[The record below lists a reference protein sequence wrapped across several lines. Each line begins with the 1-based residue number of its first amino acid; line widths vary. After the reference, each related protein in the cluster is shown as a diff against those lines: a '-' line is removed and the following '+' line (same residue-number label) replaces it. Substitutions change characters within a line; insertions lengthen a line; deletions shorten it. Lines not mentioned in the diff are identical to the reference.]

1 LSTLLRLIFLVPLG
15 YVAACIAAALMMAFT
30 LFGYQSDD
38 PAFVIPFTASVFILL
53 FWTGAVAF
61 APAVLAIVL
70 AEIFAWRSVLYYLLV
85 GGAIALLADQVAET
99 HGRFEFADQR
109 IAIFLAAG
117 FVGGFAYWL
126 IAGQGAGVKPDA

>member
-1 LSTLLRLIFLVPLG
+1 VPVG
-15 YVAACIAAALMMAFT
+15 YVAACVAAALMMAFT

-38 PAFVIPFTASVFILL
+38 PVFITSFSVSVFILL
-53 FWTGAVAF
+53 FWTGSVAF

-85 GGAIALLADQVAET
+85 GGAIGLLSDQFADRY
-99 HGRFEFADQR
+99 GRFEFADRR

-117 FVGGFAYWL
+117 FVGGFVYWF
-126 IAGQGAGVKPDA
+126 IAGHGAGARPKA

>member
-1 LSTLLRLIFLVPLG
+1 MPLG
-15 YVAACIAAALMMAFT
+15 YVAACVAAALMLAFT

-38 PAFVIPFTASVFILL
+38 PIFVASFTASVFILL

-70 AEIFAWRSVLYYLLV
+70 AEIFGWRSVLYYLLV
-85 GGAIALLADQVAET
+85 GGAVALFADQFAEM
-99 HGRFEFADQR
+99 HGRFEFADR
-109 IAIFLAAG
+109 RVAIFLAAG

-126 IAGQGAGVKPDA
+126 IAGQSAGIRSSDSRSTPA

>member
-1 LSTLLRLIFLVPLG
+1 
-15 YVAACIAAALMMAFT
+15 MMAFT
-30 LFGYQSDD
+30 LFGYESD
-38 PAFVIPFTASVFILL
+38 PVFVVSFTASVFILV

-85 GGAIALLADQVAET
+85 GGAIGLLSDQFAGQY
-99 HGRFEFADQR
+99 GRFEFVDRR

-117 FVGGFAYWL
+117 FVGGFTYWL
-126 IAGQGAGVKPDA
+126 IAGQSAGARPNGSRSTPA